1 MLFKINTA
9 DSRPFSLWEGGV
21 WVQEY
26 WQTGLHLLPVNLTGN
41 IAYIHQVGGAVGI
54 CDKAT
59 SIDFHYCATCNT
71 ASIWSNPVYIC
82 VCVCVCVC
90 VCGVCVCVC
99 AWGDTWIVLYPTA
112 ASPWTHWQCS
122 PARCQ
127 PHLEQQWR
135 LLSVHLW
142 KKQSHLGY
150 VVGWQW

>member
-99 AWGDTWIVLYPTA
+99 LVCVCA
-112 ASPWTHWQCS
+112 C
-122 PARCQ
+122 
-127 PHLEQQWR
+127 
-135 LLSVHLW
+135 VHVCVCVCVTVCVCVHGCVCT
-142 KKQSHLGY
+142 S
-150 VVGWQW
+150 VVGTYVQVGTVFVSQPLPYLCH